1 MQQRPNAPAAP
12 PAPSPGVI
20 TTAPGSD
27 VYTVMIPATP
37 QELMALKERRSELS
51 NQLTSAAGRR
61 NDIAKRLV
69 GADGANKA
77 GLEQRIA
84 VLDQR
89 MLQLESD
96 IAVTGQALTSAPAS
110 LIASTGG
117 PFTSLGISQKT
128 VDKLPILFI
137 IFVLTPIAIGFAARM
152 LKRPKREPASPA
164 LQESSARLERLE
176 NSVDAIAVEIER
188 ISEGQRFVTRL
199 LSDPGQAALLSA
211 ARQPERARIGSE

>member
-1 MQQRPNAPAAP
+1 MQKGPNASAAP
-12 PAPSPGVI
+12 PAPPPGVI
-20 TTAPGSD
+20 MTTPGSD
-27 VYTVMIPATP
+27 VYKVMIPATP

-61 NDIAKRLV
+61 NEIAKRLV
-69 GADGANKA
+69 GADGTNKA

-117 PFTSLGISQKT
+117 PLSIADISQ

-137 IFVLTPIAIGFAARM
+137 LFVLAPIAIGFAVRS

-164 LQESSARLERLE
+164 LQDSFARLERLE